1 MQKTITANSTQLQP
15 CPRCDSTNLIE
26 QKGDDEPT
34 KHYGRLMC
42 GDCGKWIR
50 WLRDPSVT
58 VSSQIREQ
66 HISRM
71 FSYCDHNG
79 NNPLTSWDR
88 QFLKNISNK
97 RWLTDKQA
105 ACYQKIYIKMSS
117 VVGFTEDE

>member
-1 MQKTITANSTQLQP
+1 MNRTIAAKTKQLQQ
-15 CPRCDSTNLIE
+15 CPRCDSTNLVE

-42 GDCGKWIR
+42 GDCGKWIA

-58 VSSQIREQ
+58 ISSQIRER
-66 HISRM
+66 HINRLLKYS
-71 FSYCDHNG
+71 DHNG
-79 NNPLTSWDR
+79 YSLLTSWDR

-105 ACYQKIYIKMSS
+105 TCYQKICIKMSS
-117 VVGFTEDE
+117 VVGLTEDE